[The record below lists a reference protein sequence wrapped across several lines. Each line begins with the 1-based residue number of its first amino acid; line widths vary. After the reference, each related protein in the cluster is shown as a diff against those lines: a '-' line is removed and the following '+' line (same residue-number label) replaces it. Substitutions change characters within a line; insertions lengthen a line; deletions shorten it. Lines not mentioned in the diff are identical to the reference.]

1 MVISARERIIL
12 QYLVDNMEMDVTIR
26 ELADTIHVSERTVH
40 RDLKN
45 VEDILDNFH
54 IKLNKK
60 IGVGVRLIG
69 SPNDIHLLKVSLLKQ
84 EYTEYTPDERILVA
98 LCTLLD
104 NKEPIKLYTLAKELG
119 VTTATVSN
127 DLDKLEPIINS
138 YNLVLLR
145 KRGYGVELVGP
156 EEDKRKAIRS
166 LISDRFDV
174 PEFLQMVKESIQK
187 KSTNK
192 IDSISE
198 RLLGLVQK
206 EKLLKIEHII
216 EDINDQLPYP
226 LADSSYVGLVVHIA
240 LALERIQRGE
250 NISLQDDYMEE
261 LAQTSE
267 FEFAKVIGW
276 RLERTFNI
284 PIPEQEIGYIT
295 MHLRGAKIR
304 FDNSIGIKDENLE
317 IALLV
322 KKLISRV
329 EVLLNT
335 KFHDNT
341 LFNGLLAHLQ
351 PTLYRLDKKMRISNP
366 LLPEIKKDYPELF
379 EIVKRATKQT
389 IMEREIPDEEVG
401 YLVLHFGSAL
411 NSAEISDDLSVLII
425 CSSGIGTSK
434 MLAAKIVSQIP
445 SLKEVKTASVFELK
459 NLSLDD
465 YDVIFS
471 TIPLEDM
478 KQDYLLVNPILTDQD
493 LEEVKSYLH
502 RKSTKRPKRTPID
515 SSRDHGQQVNKD
527 FNHLVKTAKQTKTL
541 VDVLNDLS
549 VWSFQKEELD
559 LDTSLTFALKELQQK
574 GKIVSEKDV
583 FQALMQRAE
592 LGGLAIPDTSLALFH
607 TTHSNVHDP
616 SFNIIELNEM
626 VNLKAMNGETEVVKR
641 ILLLLAPLN
650 AGSEVME
657 VLSFLSALIIQS
669 VNSIEMFKYGSKEEL
684 INFISNEFYK
694 HII

>member
-379 EIVKRATKQT
+379 EIVKRATEQT

-445 SLKEVKTASVFELK
+445 SLEEVKTASVFELK

>member
-1 MVISARERIIL
+1 MIISARERIIL
-12 QYLVDNMEMDVTIR
+12 QFLVSNIDKDVTIK

-45 VEDILDNFH
+45 VEEILDSFH

-60 IGVGVRLIG
+60 IGVGVRILG
-69 SPNDIHLLKVSLLKQ
+69 SLNDIHLLKISLLKQ
-84 EYTEYTPDERILVA
+84 DYTEYTPEERILVA

-104 NKEPIKLYTLAKELG
+104 NKEPIKLFSLAKELG

-127 DLDKLEPIINS
+127 DLDKLEPIIDK
-138 YNLVLLR
+138 YNLTLLR
-145 KRGYGVELVGP
+145 KRGYGVELVGS

-166 LISDRFDV
+166 LLSDRFDV
-174 PEFLQMVKESIQK
+174 PEFLQMVKENIQK

-206 EKLLKIEHII
+206 EKLIKIENII
-216 EDINDQLPYP
+216 EDINEQLPYP

-250 NISLQDDYMEE
+250 NIILQKDYMEE
-261 LAQTSE
+261 LSQTRE
-267 FEFAKVIGW
+267 FEFAKTIAW
-276 RLERTFNI
+276 RLERTFSI

-304 FDNSIGIKDENLE
+304 FDNSVGIKDENLE

-322 KKLISRV
+322 KQLIDRV
-329 EVLLNT
+329 EILLNT
-335 KFHDNT
+335 KFLDDS
-341 LFNGLLAHLQ
+341 LFKGLLAHLQ
-351 PTLYRLDKKMRISNP
+351 PTLYRLEKKMRISNP

-379 EIVKRATKQT
+379 EIVKKAAEQT
-389 IMEREIPDEEVG
+389 LTNIDIPDEEVG
-401 YLVLHFGSAL
+401 YLVLHFGSSI
-411 NSAEISDDLSVLII
+411 NNTEISKDLSVLII

-459 NLSLDD
+459 NISIEG

-471 TIPLEDM
+471 TIPLEDI
-478 KQDYLLVNPILTDQD
+478 KQEYLLVNPILSDQD
-493 LEEVKSYLH
+493 LEEVKSYLKK
-502 RKSTKRPKRTPID
+502 KSGKKPKNVQPEYFQENSNVVRDFRDLEKIAKRTQSLTDIL
-515 SSRDHGQQVNKD
+515 GN
-527 FNHLVKTAKQTKTL
+527 
-541 VDVLNDLS
+541 LS
-549 VWSFQKEELD
+549 VWSFHEENGD
-559 LDTSLTFALKELQQK
+559 MEKSLKLALKELQHE

-583 FQALMQRAE
+583 YNALIERAD
-592 LGGLAIPDTSLALFH
+592 LGGLAIPETSLALFH
-607 TTHSNVHDP
+607 TTHGTVHDP

-626 VNLKAMNGETEVVKR
+626 VSLKAMNGDNEVVKR
-641 ILLLLAPLN
+641 ILLLLAPMN
-650 AGSEVME
+650 ADRQVME
-657 VLSFLSALIIQS
+657 VLSFISALIIQS
-669 VNSIEMFKYGSKEEL
+669 PKSIELFKYGSKEEL
-684 INFISNEFYK
+684 MNFISNEFFK
-694 HII
+694 NMV

>member
-12 QYLVDNMEMDVTIR
+12 QFLLSNIDKEVTIK

-45 VEDILDNFH
+45 VEEILESFH

-60 IGVGVRLIG
+60 IGVGVRIIG
-69 SPNDIHLLKVSLLKQ
+69 NSNDIHLLKLSLLKQ
-84 EYTEYTPDERILVA
+84 DYTEYTPDERILVA

-104 NKEPIKLYTLAKELG
+104 NKEPIKLFSLAKELG

-127 DLDKLEPIINS
+127 DLDKLEPIIDS
-138 YNLVLLR
+138 YNLTLLR
-145 KRGYGVELVGP
+145 KRGYGVELVGS

-206 EKLLKIEHII
+206 EKLLKIENII

-240 LALERIQRGE
+240 LAMERIQRGE
-250 NISLQDDYMEE
+250 NISLQDDYMNE
-261 LAQTSE
+261 LAQTKE
-267 FEFAKVIGW
+267 FEFAKTIGW
-276 RLERTFNI
+276 RLERTFDI

-304 FDNSIGIKDENLE
+304 YDNSIGIKDENLE

-322 KKLISRV
+322 KKLIDKV
-329 EVLLNT
+329 EQLLRT
-335 KFHDNT
+335 KFLDSS

-351 PTLYRLDKKMRISNP
+351 PTLYRLEKKMRISNP

-379 EIVKRATKQT
+379 EVVKEATKQT
-389 IMEREIPDEEVG
+389 LSNLDIPDEEIG
-401 YLVLHFGSAL
+401 YLVLHFGSSL
-411 NSAEISDDLSVLII
+411 NNAEIKDNLSILII

-445 SLKEVKTASVFELK
+445 SLKEVRTASVFEMK
-459 NLSLDD
+459 NLSIDH
-465 YDVIFS
+465 YDAVFS
-471 TIPLEDM
+471 TIPLEDI
-478 KQDYLLVNPILTDQD
+478 KQEYLLVNPILSDQD
-493 LEEVKSYLH
+493 LEEVKSYLQ
-502 RKSTKRPKRTPID
+502 RKSSRKPKNDQYEYVQRHSEIKK
-515 SSRDHGQQVNKD
+515 G
-527 FNHLVKTAKQTKTL
+527 FNELVKTASQTQVL
-541 VDVLNDLS
+541 VEILNDLS
-549 VWSFQKEELD
+549 VWSFPEED
-559 LDTSLTFALKELQQK
+559 GEMETSLKLGLKDLQQK

-583 FQALMQRAE
+583 FNALLQRAE

-607 TTHSNVHDP
+607 TSHSNVHDP

-626 VNLKAMNGETEVVKR
+626 VNLKAMNGEREVVKR
-641 ILLLLAPLN
+641 ILLLLAPLH
-650 AGSEVME
+650 AGAQAME

-669 VNSIEMFKYGSKEEL
+669 ERSIEMFKYGSKEEL
-684 INFISNEFYK
+684 MNFISSEFFK
-694 HII
+694 NMV

>member
-1 MVISARERIIL
+1 MIISARERIIL
-12 QYLVDNMEMDVTIR
+12 QFLVSNIDKDVTIK

-45 VEDILDNFH
+45 VEEILDSFH

-60 IGVGVRLIG
+60 IGVGVRILG
-69 SPNDIHLLKVSLLKQ
+69 SPNDIHLLKISLLKQ
-84 EYTEYTPDERILVA
+84 DYTEYTPEERILVA

-104 NKEPIKLYTLAKELG
+104 NKEPIKLFSLAKELG

-127 DLDKLEPIINS
+127 DLDKLEPIIDK
-138 YNLVLLR
+138 YNLTLLR
-145 KRGYGVELVGP
+145 KRGYGVELVGS

-166 LISDRFDV
+166 LLSDRFDV
-174 PEFLQMVKESIQK
+174 PEFLQMVKENIQK

-206 EKLLKIEHII
+206 EKLIKIENII
-216 EDINDQLPYP
+216 EDINEQLPYP

-250 NISLQDDYMEE
+250 NIILQKDYMEE
-261 LAQTSE
+261 LSQTRE
-267 FEFAKVIGW
+267 FEFAKTIAW
-276 RLERTFNI
+276 RLERTFSI

-304 FDNSIGIKDENLE
+304 FDNSVGIKDENLE

-322 KKLISRV
+322 KQLIDRV
-329 EVLLNT
+329 EILLNT
-335 KFHDNT
+335 KFLDDS
-341 LFNGLLAHLQ
+341 LFKGLLAHLQ
-351 PTLYRLDKKMRISNP
+351 PTLYRLEKKMRISNP

-379 EIVKRATKQT
+379 EIVKKAAEQT
-389 IMEREIPDEEVG
+389 LTNIDIPDEEVG
-401 YLVLHFGSAL
+401 YLVLHFGSSI
-411 NSAEISDDLSVLII
+411 NNTEISKDLSVLII

-459 NLSLDD
+459 NISIEG

-471 TIPLEDM
+471 TIPLEDI
-478 KQDYLLVNPILTDQD
+478 KQEYLLVNPILSDQD
-493 LEEVKSYLH
+493 LEEVKSYLKK
-502 RKSTKRPKRTPID
+502 KSGKKPKNVQPEYFQENSNVVRDFRDLEKIAKRTQSLTDIL
-515 SSRDHGQQVNKD
+515 GN
-527 FNHLVKTAKQTKTL
+527 
-541 VDVLNDLS
+541 LS
-549 VWSFQKEELD
+549 VWSFHEENGD
-559 LDTSLTFALKELQQK
+559 MEKSLKLALKELQHE

-583 FQALMQRAE
+583 YNALIERAD
-592 LGGLAIPDTSLALFH
+592 LGGLAIPETSLALFH
-607 TTHSNVHDP
+607 TTHGTVHDP

-626 VNLKAMNGETEVVKR
+626 VSLKAMNGDNEVVKR
-641 ILLLLAPLN
+641 ILLLLAPMN
-650 AGSEVME
+650 ADRQVME
-657 VLSFLSALIIQS
+657 VLSFISALIIQS
-669 VNSIEMFKYGSKEEL
+669 PKSIELFKYGSKEEL
-684 INFISNEFYK
+684 MNFISNEFFK
-694 HII
+694 NMV